1 MEKKKTKL
9 LPAIIKHRAT
19 IEGWL
24 ELMDKNTGLFARK
37 GYKSI
42 LKENNYLTIFK
53 LCASAASLKYN
64 AS

>member
-42 LKENNYLTIFK
+42 LKEGTTSFCVVTSPYSHGKTV
-53 LCASAASLKYN
+53 
-64 AS
+64 